1 VRTRLVIADSQP
13 LYLLGVCD
21 AVSEAPDFEL
31 VDAVTDGE
39 AALRAIRSHR
49 PTAALLGDGL
59 PGLTV
64 ERILN
69 ALNRDGLQVAVI
81 VLGDDAAGAYE
92 AFRRG
97 ATGYLLR
104 GATRDQVHD
113 AIRCVA
119 RGTAV
124 MAPDVHTGVVR
135 DIRVRNPT
143 ERPLLSERERE
154 VLSLI
159 ACGRRTHDIARELFL
174 SVATVRT
181 HVEHI
186 RQKLEASDRAM
197 AVAEGMRRGV
207 IE

>member
-1 VRTRLVIADSQP
+1 VRIRLVIGDSQP

-21 AVSEAPDFEL
+21 AISGAPDFEL
-31 VDAVTDGE
+31 VDAVTEGE
-39 AALRAIRSHR
+39 AALRAIKAHR
-49 PTAALLGDGL
+49 PAVALLGDGL
-59 PGLTV
+59 PGLSV

-104 GATRDQVHD
+104 GATREQVHD
-113 AIRCVA
+113 AVRCVA
-119 RGTAV
+119 RGRAV

-159 ACGRRTHDIARELFL
+159 ACGRRNHDIARELFL

-197 AVAEGMRRGV
+197 AVAEGLRRGV